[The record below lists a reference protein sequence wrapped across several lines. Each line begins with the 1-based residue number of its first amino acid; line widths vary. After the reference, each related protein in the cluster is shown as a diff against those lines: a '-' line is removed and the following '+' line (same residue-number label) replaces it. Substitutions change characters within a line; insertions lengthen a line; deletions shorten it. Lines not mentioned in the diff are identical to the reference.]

1 MTGRFDGGVVSA
13 WATCVREDNPG
24 HMTLD
29 GTNTWILRA
38 PAGDGG
44 QAHGARSIVVDPGE
58 LDEPHLRRVLELAAP
73 VAFVLL
79 THRHHDHTEG
89 AARFAELAAAPV
101 RAIDPSLCLDA
112 DPLVDGETIEV
123 DGLRLEVVASPGHTT
138 DSVSFLLRDDAAL
151 LSGDTILGRGTTVVA
166 HPDGALG
173 PYLDSL
179 RVLRAAVDSVEGGP
193 VRLYPGHGPVLP
205 DAGAVIDGYRAHRE
219 ERLTQVREALDA
231 GAESAD
237 DVVRTVYADVD
248 PILWPAATLSV
259 RAQLEYLQAAPS

>member
-1 MTGRFDGGVVSA
+1 MSERFDGGVVSA

-29 GTNTWILRA
+29 GTNTWVLRSPEA
-38 PAGDGG
+38 TAET
-44 QAHGARSIVVDPGE
+44 RSVVIDPGE
-58 LDEPHLRRVLELAAP
+58 LDEPHLRRVLEVAAP
-73 VAFVLL
+73 VGVVLL

-89 AARFAELAAAPV
+89 AARFADLSGAPV
-101 RAIDPSLCLDA
+101 RAIDPTLCLAA
-112 DPLVDGETIEV
+112 DPLVDGEVVEV
-123 DGLRLEVVASPGHTT
+123 DGVRLEVVATPGHTT

-151 LSGDTILGRGTTVVA
+151 LSGDTVLGRGTTVVA

-179 RVLRAAVDSVEGGP
+179 WTLRRAVDSVDSVDGA

-205 DAGAVIDGYRAHRE
+205 DAGAVIDAYRAHRE
-219 ERLTQVREALDA
+219 ERLEQVRAALEA
-231 GAESAD
+231 GSETAD

-248 PILWPAATLSV
+248 PVLWPAATLSV
-259 RAQLEYLQAAPS
+259 RAQLDYLRARP

>member
-1 MTGRFDGGVVSA
+1 
-13 WATCVREDNPG
+13 
-24 HMTLD
+24 MTLD

-38 PAGDGG
+38 PDEQGRAS
-44 QAHGARSIVVDPGE
+44 GARSIVVDPGE
-58 LDEPHLRRVLELAAP
+58 LDEPHLRRVLEMAAP
-73 VAFVLL
+73 VAVVLL

-89 AARFAELAAAPV
+89 AERFAELAAAPV
-101 RAIDPSLCLDA
+101 RAVDPALCLDA

-123 DGLRLEVVASPGHTT
+123 DGVRLEVLASPGHTT

-151 LSGDTILGRGTTVVA
+151 LSGDTVLGRGTTVVA

-179 RVLRAAVDSVEGGP
+179 RTLRAAVDSVEGT
-193 VRLYPGHGPVLP
+193 VRLYPGHGPVLA
-205 DAGAVIDGYRAHRE
+205 DAGAVIDGYLAHRE

-259 RAQLEYLQAAPS
+259 RAQLEYLRTT